1 MDYIG
6 LTGLFTLVSQ
16 TLLSRSRWTL
26 RRYCPYHRPTEA
38 AVRQIGLADAAHER
52 MVTHIGLSTL
62 LLRTLHSQILGYAH
76 RFCTRSSHAHK
87 TRKRFCHVRW
97 IPKRRS
103 HNHRIHRRS
112 WSCTFTNSAVTNSV
126 LAYAPVYEHR
136 TRKRSSHERR
146 TRKRPVTHS
155 GHTNGSV
162 TYAVL
167 PDAAV
172 TTLVVSLVSQTLLS
186 RWLGERCVTS
196 QKAAAKET
204 SYWMDYIGLVGLI
217 TLVSQ
222 PLLSLWLAIGRIT
235 LD

>member
-1 MDYIG
+1 MVGFHGIGWIDYTDFTNAAIPLVGYWLDYIG
-6 LTGLFTLVSQ
+6 LAGLITLVSQ
-16 TLLSRSRWTL
+16 TLLSRSRSTL

-38 AVRQIGLADAAHER
+38 AVRQIGLTDAAHER
-52 MVTHIGLSTL
+52 MVTHIGLATL
-62 LLRTLHSQILGYAH
+62 LLRTLHSQILGYSH

-103 HNHRIHRRS
+103 HNQRIHRRS

-146 TRKRPVTHS
+146 TRKRSVTHS

-162 TYAVL
+162 TYAGL

-172 TTLVVSLVSQTLLS
+172 TTDVSLTLLVGLH
-186 RWLGERCVTS
+186 WIG
-196 QKAAAKET
+196 
-204 SYWMDYIGLVGLI
+204 WIDYIGFPTAAILLVGYCM
-217 TLVSQ
+217 
-222 PLLSLWLAIGRIT
+222 
-235 LD
+235 D